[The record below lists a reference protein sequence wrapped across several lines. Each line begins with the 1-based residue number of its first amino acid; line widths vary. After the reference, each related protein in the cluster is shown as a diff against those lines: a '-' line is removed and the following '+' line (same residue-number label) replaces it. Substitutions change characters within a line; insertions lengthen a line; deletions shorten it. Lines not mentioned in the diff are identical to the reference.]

1 MIRHTLKI
9 LQHLLQDFLSLPDH
23 FGTLR
28 IKGLKKL
35 NSRETIDFL
44 PTISS
49 DVCNVMF
56 INEQKRSHENEAEY
70 RRKLF
75 K

>member
-1 MIRHTLKI
+1 MVRQTLKI
-9 LQHLLQDFLSLPDH
+9 LQHLLQDFLSLSDH
-23 FGTLR
+23 FRTLC

-35 NSRETIDFL
+35 NSSETIDFL
-44 PTISS
+44 PTVSS
-49 DVCNVMF
+49 DVCNIMF
-56 INEQKRSHENEAEY
+56 INEQKRLHENEAEY